1 MKRSSKKRR
10 TTKFNKGFA
19 PINIS
24 IKKYKLLIEKRQDN
38 PGSLT
43 DRENYE
49 LDFALNRKYCNC
61 VEKVK
66 YKSRKLKKSKSR
78 RGSRSNK
85 GNNPYAICT
94 SSVFIK
100 RGFRI
105 PKTARKKCGKLYAK
119 SYVKPYVKK
128 SHKKK
133 K

>member
-10 TTKFNKGFA
+10 TKFNKGFA

-24 IKKYKLLIEKRQDN
+24 IKKYKSLIEKRQDN

-66 YKSRKLKKSKSR
+66 YKRKSKSR
-78 RGSRSNK
+78 RGSRRNK
-85 GNNPYAICT
+85 RNNPYAICT
-94 SSVFIK
+94 SSVYIK

-119 SYVKPYVKK
+119 SYVKKSLKNKK
-128 SHKKK
+128 
-133 K
+133 

>member
-24 IKKYKLLIEKRQDN
+24 IRKYKSLIEKRKDD
-38 PGSLT
+38 PASLT

-66 YKSRKLKKSKSR
+66 YKSRKSKSR
-78 RGSRSNK
+78 RSSRSNK

-119 SYVKPYVKK
+119 SYVKKTTKK
-128 SHKKK
+128 SQKK
-133 K
+133 